1 MIRNDPS
8 NKWAE
13 SSNNFHQEDMQ
24 MYINHLKRFSVSLL
38 IIREMKIKTTRYN
51 SISTRMN
58 TII

>member
-38 IIREMKIKTTRYN
+38 IIREMKIKTTR
-51 SISTRMN
+51 
-58 TII
+58 